1 MLNPVPNT
9 PEATF
14 TPDAS
19 TLVPKPLPKPRA
31 KRKMK
36 AKQPMILVQLQTR
49 NQMLDPK
56 TKKIFRPLEVTP
68 VDEITPWLRCQ
79 LAAKLFTIVE

>member
-19 TLVPKPLPKPRA
+19 TLVPKLRA

-36 AKQPMILVQLQTR
+36 AKQPRILVQLQTR

-79 LAAKLFTIVE
+79 LAANLFTIVE